1 VNHIST
7 TGLSP
12 VEQAA
17 GASKSA
23 AFIVGYLCLY
33 LLLDWASY
41 VEPVRHTGVTAW
53 NPNTALVM
61 ALLLARGERWAPLVA
76 IGCFLGDLLIDEAP
90 APWRTTVITSLYVT
104 AVYTAAA
111 WGLRQRGFIQRLE
124 TPAAAAWFVGV
135 VAAATGVAAAG
146 YVYILMSAG
155 QLEPGE
161 TWGSIGR
168 YWIGEFNGII
178 ALTPVLLL
186 RPEFAAV
193 RKRIRHNPLE
203 FLLQCIGIVAGVG
216 LAFALA
222 AARDVRLF
230 YPLFLPVT
238 WITMRYGVAG
248 AMISVSLTQAA
259 IVAALELTPGSIP
272 LFDVQF
278 PLLALGITALFLG
291 ALVTQRARVVNQML
305 EQDAALQRATR
316 FAAAGQ
322 LAAALAHEINQ
333 PMTALL
339 SYLRAAMLL
348 AESSAPAHE
357 RVAATL
363 QKADAEAIRAIMVL
377 RRLRDFYRGEGV
389 HLEDVDAGAVCE
401 RVANVLRDRARR
413 SGVALQVSSTSRLP
427 TVVADRMQLEIVV
440 HNLLTNA
447 LDAFDAGEGSR
458 EHPRCIEVTTH
469 AQAGDV
475 FIAVEDSGP
484 GISASVADRLFEPLV
499 TSKASGMGL
508 GLSLSRSMLRTQG
521 GDLWFEASRLGG
533 TRFVIRLAMQPT
545 AQSNL

>member
-1 VNHIST
+1 VTHIAT
-7 TGLSP
+7 TEAPSVGW
-12 VEQAA
+12 A

-23 AFIVGYLCLY
+23 AFIVGYLILY

-53 NPNTALVM
+53 NPNTGLAL
-61 ALLLARGERWAPLVA
+61 ALLLVRGVRWAPLVA
-76 IGCFLGDLLIDEAP
+76 LGCFLGDFLIDDAP
-90 APWRTTVITSLYVT
+90 APWRTTVITSLYLT
-104 AVYTAAA
+104 LVYTAAA
-111 WGLRQRGFIQRLE
+111 WTLRRHGLSQRIE
-124 TPAAAAWFVGV
+124 APASAAWFAGFI
-135 VAAATGVAAAG
+135 AAATGIAAVG
-146 YVYILMSAG
+146 YVYILMRAG

-178 ALTPVLLL
+178 ALTPVVLL
-186 RPEFAAV
+186 RPQLTVV
-193 RKRIRHNPLE
+193 RERIRRNRRE
-203 FLLQCIGIVAGVG
+203 FILQCFGIAAGVG
-216 LAFALA
+216 LSFALA
-222 AARDVRLF
+222 AARDVRMF

-238 WITMRYGVAG
+238 LIAMRYGVAG
-248 AMISVSLTQAA
+248 AMISVCLAQAA

-291 ALVTQRARVVNQML
+291 ALVTQRARVLNQML
-305 EQDAALQRATR
+305 EQDEALHKATR

-339 SYLRAAMLL
+339 SYLRSATLL
-348 AESSAPAHE
+348 AEASAPSDE
-357 RVAATL
+357 RLGATL
-363 QKADAEAIRAIMVL
+363 QKADAEAIRAVMVL

-389 HLEDVDAGAVCE
+389 HLEDLDAGAVCE

-413 SGVALQVSSTSRLP
+413 SSVTLQVSSSPRLP
-427 TVVADRMQLEIVV
+427 TVVADRAQLEIVV

-447 LDAFDAGEGSR
+447 LDAFEAMEGTS
-458 EHPRCIEVTTH
+458 ESPRCIAVTTF
-469 AQAGDV
+469 AQAGD
-475 FIAVEDSGP
+475 ILITVEDSGP
-484 GISASVADRLFEPLV
+484 GISQSVASRLFEPLV

-521 GDLWFEASRLGG
+521 GDLWVEPSRLGG